1 MAGKISLALSAVLAA
16 AVIYLFTQQGSGP
29 AEPEAQETSMPEV
42 APAAGD
48 ALNIAILYEDSVL
61 ANYDFMK
68 AREPRINEKL
78 RKKNA
83 DLENKVRKYQEEELK
98 AQNFLSSPE
107 ATEEYYV
114 SIMQDL
120 QRRQGEIERI
130 QADMQK
136 IELDFL
142 TDIDER
148 VQTFLDDFCEENGID
163 LLLRHSAAMPIT
175 LYREGVPDVTEAVVS
190 GLNAEY
196 AAEMGAN
203 E

>member
-16 AVIYLFTQQGSGP
+16 AVIYLFIQQDSGP

-98 AQNFLSSPE
+98 DQNIMSSPE
-107 ATEEYYV
+107 ATE
-114 SIMQDL
+114 
-120 QRRQGEIERI
+120 
-130 QADMQK
+130 
-136 IELDFL
+136 
-142 TDIDER
+142 
-148 VQTFLDDFCEENGID
+148 
-163 LLLRHSAAMPIT
+163 
-175 LYREGVPDVTEAVVS
+175 
-190 GLNAEY
+190 
-196 AAEMGAN
+196 
-203 E
+203 

>member
-16 AVIYLFTQQGSGP
+16 AVVYLFTQQN
-29 AEPEAQETSMPEV
+29 A
-42 APAAGD
+42 APAKQAQTEIENPVVTSSEGGG
-48 ALNIAILYEDSVL
+48 LNIAILYEDSVL
-61 ANYDFMK
+61 ENYTFVQS
-68 AREPRINEKL
+68 RQPRIEEKL
-78 RKKNA
+78 RKKSA
-83 DLENKVRKYQEEELK
+83 SLEDKVRKYQEEEIK

-120 QRRQGEIERI
+120 QRRQAEIEKL
-130 QADMQK
+130 QADMQEV
-136 IELDFL
+136 ELDFL
-142 TDIDER
+142 KDIDER
-148 VQTFLDDFCEENGID
+148 VQTFLDDFCDENGID

-175 LYREGVPDVTEAVVS
+175 LYRDGVPDVTEAVVS

-196 AAEMGAN
+196 AAETGAN